1 MFFYLFKKPFI
12 NQIDYVKVE
21 NSRET
26 YKYLDLRFDVWLLF
40 RHKFVHL
47 LPALGLWWWMSL
59 SYRNN

>member
-26 YKYLDLRFDVWLLF
+26 YKYLDLRFDV
-40 RHKFVHL
+40 
-47 LPALGLWWWMSL
+47 
-59 SYRNN
+59 